1 MAADLLNE
9 PILPLGAET
18 LDGLH
23 TLLSNLDGQVS
34 LSTALAPAVA
44 LPDELRRV
52 LAEVVD
58 AMRRGQAISIVPSSQ
73 RLTTQEAADLLGVS
87 RPTLVKL
94 LESGAIA
101 YESPGRH
108 RRVRLTDLLT
118 YRDLRRSR
126 RRATLDELTQDAGE
140 LGLAEALPQ
149 SYEAALADARAK
161 LA

>member
-9 PILPLGAET
+9 PILPLDATT
-18 LDGLH
+18 LDGLQA
-23 TLLSNLDGQVS
+23 LLSKLDGQVS
-34 LSTALAPAVA
+34 LSNALGPAVA

-94 LESGAIA
+94 LESGAIPF
-101 YESPGRH
+101 ESPGRH

-126 RRATLDELTQDAGE
+126 RRATLDELTQDASE
-140 LGLAEALPQ
+140 LGLDEDLPQ
-149 SYEAALADARAK
+149 NYEAALADARAK